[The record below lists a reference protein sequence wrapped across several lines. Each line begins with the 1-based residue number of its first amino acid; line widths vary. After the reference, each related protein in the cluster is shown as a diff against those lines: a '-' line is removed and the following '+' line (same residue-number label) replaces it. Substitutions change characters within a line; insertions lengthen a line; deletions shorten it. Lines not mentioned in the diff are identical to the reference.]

1 MLFCTVCTTFT
12 TLSRGTKMGFTCGI
26 VGLPNVGKSTI
37 FNALSSAH
45 VPASS
50 YPFCTIDCNKG
61 MVAVPDERLFKIAEI
76 IHPPQVTPTQ
86 IEFLDI
92 AGLVK
97 GAHRGEGLGNQFLG
111 HIRNV
116 DALAHVVRCFEQQDV
131 AHMYGSLDPK
141 RDVDMVTTE
150 LVLADLET
158 VEKRMGKIEKL
169 LRVGEKKAEAEMA
182 VCRKAKTWLEE
193 GKPVRTL
200 QWEEDELSIMEELF
214 LLTTRPV
221 IYVANVDEK
230 ELQKKEFS
238 AGLEQIAQQEKTG
251 FVVICGDMESEIAL
265 LEDEGE
271 RRAFMADLGLRESG
285 LKQLVRAGYKTLN
298 LITFYT
304 TVGPELRAWT
314 VREGTR
320 APQAA
325 GKIHSDMER
334 GFIKAEVIAYDEF
347 MKAGSLTVA
356 KEEGSLRLE
365 GKDYIMH
372 DGDIA
377 YFKFS
382 P

>member
-1 MLFCTVCTTFT
+1 M
-12 TLSRGTKMGFTCGI
+12 
-26 VGLPNVGKSTI
+26 
-37 FNALSSAH
+37 
-45 VPASS
+45 
-50 YPFCTIDCNKG
+50 
-61 MVAVPDERLFKIAEI
+61 
-76 IHPPQVTPTQ
+76 
-86 IEFLDI
+86 DI
-92 AGLVK
+92 
-97 GAHRGEGLGNQFLG
+97 
-111 HIRNV
+111 
-116 DALAHVVRCFEQQDV
+116 
-131 AHMYGSLDPK
+131 
-141 RDVDMVTTE
+141 VTTE

-200 QWEEDELSIMEELF
+200 QWDEDELSIMEELF

-230 ELQKKEFS
+230 ELQKKKCS
-238 AGLEQIAQQEKTG
+238 AVLEQIAQQEKTG
-251 FVVICGDMESEIAL
+251 FVVVCGDMEAEIAL

-271 RRAFMADLGLRESG
+271 RREFMADLGLSESG
-285 LKQLVRAGYKTLN
+285 LKQLVTAGYRTLN

-320 APQAA
+320 APHAA

-334 GFIKAEVIAYDEF
+334 GFIKAEVIAYDDF
-347 MKAGSLTVA
+347 IKAGSLTVA

-365 GKDYIMH
+365 GKEYTMH

-377 YFKFS
+377 HFKFS
-382 P
+382 S